1 MTALQ
6 NVKSSLL
13 MEDKLNDSAANKLL
27 TFIWIYVIYFYFIF
41 YISSP

>member
-1 MTALQ
+1 MTALK

-27 TFIWIYVIYFYFIF
+27 TFIWIYSLKYAQ
-41 YISSP
+41 PG